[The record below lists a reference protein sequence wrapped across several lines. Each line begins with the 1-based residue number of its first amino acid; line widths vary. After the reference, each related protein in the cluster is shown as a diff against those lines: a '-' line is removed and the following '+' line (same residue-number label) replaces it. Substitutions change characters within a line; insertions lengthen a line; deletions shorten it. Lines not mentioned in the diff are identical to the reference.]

1 MEVLTDSWM
10 AHSSQLIFGQII
22 VYRKQIFIDMKN
34 ISLLFAVCLSV
45 MMLFSCHRKTVP
57 SHSANTT
64 SANKN
69 ATVSKPKEVDSS
81 ATKPAMPK
89 AKPATAKVIVV
100 SDAAAKKTVDGRYYY
115 DLSGKRY
122 WRNNKDGKYYLF
134 NKSMYNDPDFK
145 PVQSN

>member
-1 MEVLTDSWM
+1 
-10 AHSSQLIFGQII
+10 
-22 VYRKQIFIDMKN
+22 MKN
-34 ISLLFAVCLSV
+34 ISLFFTIFLFAL
-45 MMLFSCHRKTVP
+45 MLFSCHRKTVP
-57 SHSANTT
+57 ATNTT
-64 SANKN
+64 ISTKDPTA
-69 ATVSKPKEVDSS
+69 SKSKEGDSS
-81 ATKPAMPK
+81 ATKPATTK

-115 DLSGKRY
+115 DLNGKRY